1 MRLSYRLTFG
11 AGALLLLT
19 LAVALLT
26 RDNSQEIAPSPVSTP
41 NHPASPTTERS
52 AEAERDFS
60 FIPGGRTLPDVAADS
75 PIARQSVLTLASH
88 SGSLPPANDLQAR
101 SRIATLAADLDLR
114 PPASGED
121 ADAARDLVFDLF
133 DDVQLVGRV
142 ERMEYHH
149 SERVVYSGSL
159 TNVPG
164 GDFIIAYNNGQVA
177 ATFTTPGMGF
187 FQLRPSGTDAVAV
200 YQLDLTRLPPCEALT
215 PPASPSAGASVTT
228 STSVAEIRART
239 AIHRQFAASSP
250 SVEGGVYGGQGQ
262 QGGDGSHLTFTQLDI
277 LVVNTENVV
286 AAAGGE
292 SAMAAIM
299 DMTFARANSA
309 FINSDIGLR
318 LRMIRS
324 ETVAYDETAVTMNT
338 LLSDLADGSGAFSSV
353 PSWRNANGADLV
365 ALFFDGS
372 GGLAYIYNGSP
383 NSGFSVNGIDAI
395 ESTFIHEIGH
405 NLGCLHDQ
413 VTRELNNEGPVP
425 PGSFPYAVGWRF
437 TPDNS
442 PELRTIMAYAPG
454 NQIPYFSNPEVTYMG
469 TPTGVPIGEPLE
481 SNNAE
486 MIRQTKTAVAAFRS
500 ESGNQPPT
508 VSLTSPL
515 REAPLKALDSIMLSA
530 EAADPDGAVTE
541 VVFYRLMSDSDFGFT
556 NRSSTLVDADTTAP
570 YTGLESTVPAGFW
583 TYAAV
588 AVDNEGAIGIDTV
601 SVAVAPHYRRTNYPL
616 PSGKSLVSLEGINE
630 AGRLVGFGHNGNS
643 NATDTQA
650 VYWED
655 GQVFPLDP
663 LPDDTG
669 AKALAVGQDGRIFG
683 ESIGAGGSR
692 AVIWEHSSS
701 PTDLSDVIDDF
712 TAESAIG
719 VDEWG
724 RIYLSS
730 GNDFRR
736 FNDPGSTTTVN
747 NQRWEKVA
755 NTGSFAAGHDYNSD
769 AQAFHAMR
777 WNDGGTQ
784 LPPLAGFI
792 SSWGRATNRS
802 GAVIGFSSPQ
812 IDGLGWN
819 QATNRLTFWPTGS
832 ATPVDLGTL
841 GEEGGIAHDLND
853 WNHAVGTAN
862 EPVNGSRAILWKGE
876 GDLITLV
883 DVLLPQ
889 EGLKRDARL
898 INNRGQIAG
907 TGFSA
912 SNQFIF
918 FLDPMPGLDNRYWL
932 ANHFSPA
939 ELEDPALTDDTA
951 NPSGDGLPNLLKRAF
966 GLDPRAPVSASERQ
980 RLPHGSI
987 GEDGHFHF
995 SYLRQR
1001 APREISYQPQT
1012 SFTLASDSW
1021 INNLLE
1027 QVEVIAVDNDFE
1039 EVRLRT
1045 TFPLSEEDKVFM
1057 RVELNR

>member
-1 MRLSYRLTFG
+1 MRLSHRLTFG
-11 AGALLLLT
+11 AGGLLLLT
-19 LAVALLT
+19 LTVALLT
-26 RDNSQEIAPSPVSTP
+26 RDNSQGIAPSPESIPNLSVSP
-41 NHPASPTTERS
+41 S
-52 AEAERDFS
+52 AEGAVEAGYPLS
-60 FIPGGRTLPDVAADS
+60 FIPGGRKLPVVDSDS

-88 SGSLPPANDLQAR
+88 SGSLPPANDLQVR

-114 PPASGED
+114 PPASGEG

-159 TNVPG
+159 TNVP
-164 GDFIIAYNNGQVA
+164 
-177 ATFTTPGMGF
+177 
-187 FQLRPSGTDAVAV
+187 
-200 YQLDLTRLPPCEALT
+200 
-215 PPASPSAGASVTT
+215 
-228 STSVAEIRART
+228 
-239 AIHRQFAASSP
+239 
-250 SVEGGVYGGQGQ
+250 
-262 QGGDGSHLTFTQLDI
+262 GGDGSHLTFTQLDI

-353 PSWRNANGADLV
+353 PSWRDASGADLV

-383 NSGFSVNGIDAI
+383 NSGFSVNGVNGL

-405 NLGCLHDQ
+405 NLGCLHDRE
-413 VTRELNNEGPVP
+413 TRDLFNEGDIPL
-425 PGSFPYAVGWRF
+425 GSFPYALGWRF

-486 MIRQTKTAVAAFRS
+486 MIRQTKAAVAAFRS

-515 REAPLKALDSIMLSA
+515 REAPLKALDSVILSA
-530 EAADPDGAVTE
+530 DAADPDGAVTE

-556 NRSSTLVDADTTAP
+556 NRSSTLVDADSTAP

-601 SVAVAPHYRRTNYPL
+601 SVAVAPHHRRTNYPL
-616 PSGKSLVSLEGINE
+616 PHGKIRVNLEGINE
-630 AGRLVGFGHNGNS
+630 AGRLVGFGHNGDP

-663 LPDDTG
+663 LPGDTG

-692 AVIWEHSSS
+692 AVVWEHSSS

-712 TAESAIG
+712 TAEAAIG

-736 FNDPGSTTTVN
+736 FNDPGSTTTGLN
-747 NQRWEKVA
+747 ERWHKVA
-755 NTGSFAAGHDYNSD
+755 NTGSFAAGHDYNFGEE
-769 AQAFHAMR
+769 AFHAMR

-802 GAVIGFSSPQ
+802 GAVFGFSNPVSNE
-812 IDGLGWN
+812 LSSS
-819 QATNRLTFWPTGS
+819 TNRLTFWPAGS
-832 ATPVDLGTL
+832 TTPVDLGTL

-853 WNHAVGTAN
+853 WNHAVGAAN
-862 EPVNGSRAILWKGE
+862 EPENGSRAILWKGE
-876 GDLITLV
+876 GELITLA

-907 TGFSA
+907 TGFSG
-912 SNQFIF
+912 SDQFIF

-1001 APREISYQPQT
+1001 APREIAYQPQA

-1021 INNLLE
+1021 NNHLLE

>member
-1 MRLSYRLTFG
+1 MRLSHRLTLG

-26 RDNSQEIAPSPVSTP
+26 RDNSQEITPSPESIPNLSVSP
-41 NHPASPTTERS
+41 S
-52 AEAERDFS
+52 AEGAVEAGYPLS
-60 FIPGGRTLPDVAADS
+60 FIPGGRKLPVVDSDS

-88 SGSLPPANDLQAR
+88 SGSLPPANDLQVR
-101 SRIATLAADLDLR
+101 SRIAMLAADLDLR
-114 PPASGED
+114 PPASGEG

-133 DDVQLVGRV
+133 DGVQLVGRV

-149 SERVVYSGSL
+149 AERVVYSGPL

-200 YQLDLTRLPPCEALT
+200 YQLDLSRLPPCEAST
-215 PPASPSAGASVTT
+215 PPASPSSGASVTT
-228 STSVAEIRART
+228 PTSVAEIRARA

-262 QGGDGSHLTFTQLDI
+262 QGGDGSHLTFTQIDV
-277 LVVNTENVV
+277 LVVNTANAV

-353 PSWRNANGADLV
+353 PSWRDASGADLV

-383 NSGFSVNGIDAI
+383 NSGFSVNGVNGL

-405 NLGCLHDQ
+405 NLGCLHD
-413 VTRELNNEGPVP
+413 RDNNAMTPT
-425 PGSFPYAVGWRF
+425 FPYSFGWRF

-454 NQIPYFSNPEVTYMG
+454 NRIPYFSNPEVTYMG

-486 MIRQTKTAVAAFRS
+486 MIRQTKAAVAAFRS
-500 ESGNQPPT
+500 ESGNQAPT
-508 VSLTSPL
+508 VTLISPL
-515 REAPLKALDSIMLSA
+515 REAPLKALDSVILSA
-530 EAADPDGAVTE
+530 EAADPDGSVTE

-616 PSGKSLVSLEGINE
+616 PSGKSRVNLEGINE

-650 VYWED
+650 AYWED

-663 LPDDTG
+663 LPGDTG

-712 TAESAIG
+712 TAEAAIG

-724 RIYLSS
+724 RIYLRD
-730 GNDFRR
+730 GNNFNR
-736 FNDPGSTTTVN
+736 FNDPGSTTTGL
-747 NQRWEKVA
+747 NQRWHKVA
-755 NTGSFAAGHDYNSD
+755 NTGSFAAGHDYNFGEE
-769 AQAFHAMR
+769 AFHAMR

-802 GAVIGFSSPQ
+802 GAVFGFSSSQ

-819 QATNRLTFWPTGS
+819 QATNRLTFWPAGS
-832 ATPVDLGTL
+832 TTPVDLGTL
-841 GEEGGIAHDLND
+841 GEEGGMAYDLND
-853 WNHAVGTAN
+853 WNHAVGSAN
-862 EPVNGSRAILWKGE
+862 VAELDSRAILWKGE
-876 GDLITLV
+876 GDLITLA

-907 TGFSA
+907 TGFSG
-912 SNQFIF
+912 SDQFIF

-939 ELEDPALTDDTA
+939 ELEDPSLTDDTA

-1001 APREISYQPQT
+1001 APRDIAYQPQA

>member
-1 MRLSYRLTFG
+1 MRLSYRLTVG
-11 AGALLLLT
+11 AGGLLLLM

-26 RDNSQEIAPSPVSTP
+26 RDNSQGIAPSPESIPNLSVSP
-41 NHPASPTTERS
+41 S
-52 AEAERDFS
+52 AEGAVEAGYSLS
-60 FIPGGRTLPDVAADS
+60 FIPGGRKLPVVDADS

-88 SGSLPPANDLQAR
+88 SGSLPPANDLQVR

-149 SERVVYSGSL
+149 AERVVYSGPL

-177 ATFTTPGMGF
+177 ATFTTPGKGF

-200 YQLDLTRLPPCEALT
+200 YQLDLSRLPPCEAST
-215 PPASPSAGASVTT
+215 PPASPSSGASVTT
-228 STSVAEIRART
+228 PTSVAEIRARA

-262 QGGDGSHLTFTQLDI
+262 QGGDGSHLTFTQIDV
-277 LVVNTENVV
+277 LVVNTANAL

-318 LRMIRS
+318 LRMVRS

-353 PSWRNANGADLV
+353 PSWRDASGADLV

-383 NSGFSVNGIDAI
+383 NSGFSVNGINAL

-405 NLGCLHDQ
+405 NLGCLHD
-413 VTRELNNEGPVP
+413 RDNNAMTPN
-425 PGSFPYAVGWRF
+425 FPYSFGWRF

-556 NRSSTLVDADTTAP
+556 NRSSTLVDADSSAP

-616 PSGKSLVSLEGINE
+616 PHGKIRVNLEGINE
-630 AGRLVGFGHNGNS
+630 AGRLVGFGHNGNT
-643 NATDTQA
+643 NAIDTQA
-650 VYWED
+650 AYWED

-663 LPDDTG
+663 LPGDTG

-683 ESIGAGGSR
+683 ESIGVGGSR

-701 PTDLSDVIDDF
+701 PTDISDVIDDF

-736 FNDPGSTTTVN
+736 FNDPGSTTTGL
-747 NQRWEKVA
+747 NQRWHKVA
-755 NTGSFAAGHDYNSD
+755 NTGSFAAGHDYNFG

-784 LPPLAGFI
+784 LPPLAGFT

-802 GAVIGFSSPQ
+802 GAVFGFSNPEA
-812 IDGLGWN
+812 GGWN
-819 QATNRLTFWPTGS
+819 QATNRLTFWPAGS
-832 ATPVDLGTL
+832 TTPVDLGTL
-841 GEEGGIAHDLND
+841 GEEGGMAYDLND
-853 WNHAVGTAN
+853 WNHAVGSAN
-862 EPVNGSRAILWKGE
+862 VAELDSRAILWKGE

-907 TGFSA
+907 TGFSG
-912 SNQFIF
+912 SDQFIF

-939 ELEDPALTDDTA
+939 ELEDPTLTDDTA

-1012 SFTLASDSW
+1012 SFTLTSDSW
-1021 INNLLE
+1021 NNHLLE